1 MSSCLQRADLPDH
14 QQCAGDQGSRF
25 GVTYKMRKLLI
36 AVEEQLHTLDPRLI
50 GLMHKTPAHSGGS
63 ARHGILFWSDICN
76 GLGVEI

>member
-1 MSSCLQRADLPDH
+1 
-14 QQCAGDQGSRF
+14 
-25 GVTYKMRKLLI
+25 MRKFLI